1 MIAAW
6 YRLAIVGASALQP
19 CHRHKNRTLATTM
32 ENDLWLSMWKNH
44 QIDFH
49 QLVVNQSLKQYWH
62 QLQLPANARI
72 FVPMCGK
79 SHDILWLAGQGYDVV
94 GVELSAIA
102 VAAFFAEN
110 HLEVTQKRMG
120 RFSVWQHAHITI
132 LCGDFFSLQLSD
144 IGLFD
149 AIYDRAAL
157 TAMPENIRKAYVK
170 ILISLMPLP
179 KPILLLTLEDIEQSE
194 NKLLMAQIDREV
206 YSLYSPY
213 FDISVIYGEP
223 CDKND
228 AEFIIDH
235 VSVNKIYHMKV
246 R

>member
-1 MIAAW
+1 M
-6 YRLAIVGASALQP
+6 QP
-19 CHRHKNRTLATTM
+19 SHRNKNLTLSTSM
-32 ENDLWLSMWKNH
+32 ENDLWLAMWKNH

-49 QLVVNQSLKQYWH
+49 QLMVNQSLIRYWH
-62 QLQLPANARI
+62 LLHVPDNARI
-72 FVPMCGK
+72 FVPLCGK

-120 RFSVWQHAHITI
+120 SFSVWQHANITI
-132 LCGDFFSLQLSD
+132 LCGDFFFLQPAD
-144 IGLFD
+144 IGLID
-149 AIYDRAAL
+149 AVYDRAAL
-157 TAMPENIRKAYVK
+157 TAMPEDIRKPYVEK
-170 ILISLMPLP
+170 LISLLPLP
-179 KPILLLTLEDIEQSE
+179 KPILLLTLEDIEQAE
-194 NKLLMAQIDREV
+194 NKLATAQIDQEI

-223 CDKND
+223 CNEND
-228 AEFIIDH
+228 AEFIFNH